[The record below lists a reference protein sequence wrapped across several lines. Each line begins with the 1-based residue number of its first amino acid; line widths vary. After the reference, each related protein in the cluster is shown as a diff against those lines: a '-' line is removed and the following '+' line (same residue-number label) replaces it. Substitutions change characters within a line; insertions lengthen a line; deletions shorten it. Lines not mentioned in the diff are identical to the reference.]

1 MNWLQVTIFTT
12 SQGIEPVSGRL
23 YLLGITGIE
32 IEDEN
37 EFNEFL
43 ENNKQYWDYVD
54 DELRE
59 KMKGETRIKAYVSDN
74 ASGNEML
81 LAIKDSMS
89 SFKELDANNIFGRLE
104 TSLASISEQDW
115 AENWKK
121 YFKPIKIGK
130 KILIK
135 PEWEPLP
142 HDTESRIVFHIEPG
156 MVFGTGTH
164 ESTQLCI
171 EASERFVKQGD
182 KVLDLGC
189 GSGILSII
197 ALLLGADSAVAV
209 DIDPNAIN
217 IAYANAEMNGIS
229 KDKYTVLAGNV
240 VTDNKIKQQIG
251 GGYDVVFA
259 NIVAEVII
267 ALAPFVPIQLKK
279 DGILIAS
286 GIIDEC
292 KYDVI
297 NALTA
302 SGFEIVEINE
312 NKGWVGLVCRKIN
325 NHPVES

>member
-1 MNWLQVTIFTT
+1 MDWLQVTIFTT

-23 YLLGITGIE
+23 YQLGITGIE
-32 IEDEN
+32 IEDEI

-54 DELRE
+54 EELRE
-59 KMKGETRIKAYVSDN
+59 KMKGETRIKAYISDN

-81 LAIKDSMS
+81 LAIKDSMNIL
-89 SFKELDANNIFGRLE
+89 KQLDEDNIFGRLE

-142 HDTESRIVFHIEPG
+142 DDTEGRILFNIEPG

-171 EASERFVKQGD
+171 EASERYVKQGD

-209 DIDPNAIN
+209 DIDPNAVN
-217 IAYANAEMNGIS
+217 IAYTNAAMNGIN
-229 KDKYTVLAGNV
+229 KNKYTVLAGNV
-240 VTDNKIKQQIG
+240 VTDNKIKKQIG
-251 GGYDVVFA
+251 SDYDVVFA
-259 NIVAEVII
+259 NIVADVII
-267 ALAPFVPIQLKK
+267 ALAEVVPIQLKK
-279 DGILIAS
+279 GGVLIAS
-286 GIIDEC
+286 GIIDER

-297 NALTA
+297 NALQE
-302 SGFEIVEINE
+302 SGFKIVEINE
-312 NKGWVGLVCRKIN
+312 DKGWIGLVCRK
-325 NHPVES
+325 S

>member
-1 MNWLQVTIFTT
+1 MDWLQVTIFTT

-23 YLLGITGIE
+23 YQLGITGIE

-59 KMKGETRIKAYVSDN
+59 KMQGETRIKVYVSDN
-74 ASGNEML
+74 VSGNEML
-81 LAIKDSMS
+81 IAIKDSMNAL
-89 SFKELDANNIFGRLE
+89 KLLDDENAFGRLE
-104 TSLASISEQDW
+104 TSLENISEQDW

-135 PEWEPLP
+135 PEWEELP
-142 HDTESRIVFHIEPG
+142 QDTEGRIIFNIEPG

-171 EASERFVKQGD
+171 EASERYINNGD

-197 ALLLGADSAVAV
+197 AILLGAESAVAV
-209 DIDPNAIN
+209 DIDPNAMH
-217 IAYANAEMNGIS
+217 IAYANAEMNSINKS
-229 KDKYTVLAGNV
+229 KYTVLAGNV
-240 VTDNKIKQQIG
+240 ISDDNIKQQIG
-251 GGYDVVFA
+251 SGYDVVFA
-259 NIVAEVII
+259 NIVADVII
-267 ALAPFVPIQLKK
+267 ALASIVPNQLEK

-286 GIIDEC
+286 GIITER
-292 KYDVI
+292 KLDVI
-297 NALTA
+297 YALES
-302 SGFEIVEINE
+302 SGFNIVEINE
-312 NKGWVGLVCRKIN
+312 DKGWIGLVCKKSEELGVR
-325 NHPVES
+325 S